1 LVSFLIRR
9 IAILVPM
16 AFAISALIFFASR
29 LSPIDPINSLISPDA
44 AVDPANLALLREQ
57 LGLNDNIFVQYFRWV
72 SEIATGNFGY
82 SIQSG
87 QAISEILALR
97 MPATLELVLTALVL
111 STILALTIG
120 LFAGANRGGF
130 ADKLSRILAV
140 IGIAVPDFFIG
151 LAFLNVFAYNLR
163 WLPTGQRISPGQVT
177 FWDRLPHLILP
188 VATLTVAMI
197 AVLIRYTR
205 NSVLDTLNRDFVKTA
220 RSKGVPEW
228 KVLYSHV
235 FRNSL
240 GPVMVIL
247 AFRLPLLVGGSILVE
262 TVFQWPGIGGTVIA
276 AVYSSDFPVIM
287 VVSMIIALVILV
299 ASFLV
304 DIVKSILD
312 PRVRLDA
319 GASQ

>member
-1 LVSFLIRR
+1 
-9 IAILVPM
+9 M

-29 LSPIDPINSLISPDA
+29 LSPIDPINALISPDA
-44 AVDPANLALLREQ
+44 ASDPANLELLREQ
-57 LGLNDNIFVQYFRWV
+57 LGLNDHIVIQYFTWLK
-72 SEIATGNFGY
+72 ELAQGNFGY

-97 MPATLELVLTALVL
+97 MPATLELVLSALVL

-120 LFAGANRGGF
+120 LFAGANRGGL
-130 ADKLSRILAV
+130 ADKASRILAV

-151 LAFLNVFAYNLR
+151 LAFLNVFAYNLG
-163 WLPTGQRISPGQVT
+163 WLPTGQRLSPGQVT
-177 FWDRLPHLILP
+177 FMDRFPHLILP
-188 VATLTVAMI
+188 VATLTVAML

-205 NSVLDTLNRDFVKTA
+205 NSVLDTLNKDFVKTA

-228 KVLYSHV
+228 KVLFSHV

-262 TVFQWPGIGGTVIA
+262 TVFQWPGIGSTVVA
-276 AVYSSDFPVIM
+276 AVSASDFPVIM
-287 VVSMIIALVILV
+287 VISMIVAMVILV

-312 PRVRLDA
+312 PRVRL
-319 GASQ
+319 GGSAS

>member
-9 IAILVPM
+9 IAILMPM

-29 LSPIDPINSLISPDA
+29 LSPIDPINALISPDA
-44 AVDPANLALLREQ
+44 AVDPANLALLRQQ
-57 LGLNDNIFVQYFRWV
+57 LGLNDNIFVQYFHWLR
-72 SEIATGNFGY
+72 EIATGNFGY

-97 MPATLELVLTALVL
+97 MPATLELVLSALIL

-163 WLPTGQRISPGQVT
+163 WLPTGQRLAPGQVT
-177 FWDRLPHLILP
+177 FWDRFPHLILP
-188 VATLTVAMI
+188 VATLTVAMV

-287 VVSMIIALVILV
+287 VISMIIALVLLV

-312 PRVRLDA
+312 PRVRLGG